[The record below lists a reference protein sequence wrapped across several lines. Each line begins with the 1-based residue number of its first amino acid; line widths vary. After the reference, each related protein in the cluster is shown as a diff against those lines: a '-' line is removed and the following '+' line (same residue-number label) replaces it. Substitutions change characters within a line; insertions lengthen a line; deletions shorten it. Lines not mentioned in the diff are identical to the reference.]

1 MHYIMAMLYIFS
13 ETFSNN
19 THWKGLLICFPGYL
33 DYFFFFIKRSHKQIY
48 KSILMF

>member
-33 DYFFFFIKRSHKQIY
+33 DYFFFSLNALTN
-48 KSILMF
+48 KSTNPF